1 MIAVGQK
8 LLDCVPLSMKIPELV
23 LTAVHFGW
31 YCRPTEKA
39 NSYPLSFY
47 NISFFS
53 EPWFRIENEIYPKQN
68 NNIFREERIFL
79 NHSPTIT
86 T

>member
-39 NSYPLSFY
+39 NSCAA
-47 NISFFS
+47 
-53 EPWFRIENEIYPKQN
+53 KQGYV
-68 NNIFREERIFL
+68 IQRV
-79 NHSPTIT
+79 
-86 T
+86 